1 MKYINT
7 KNIKEKASFKQAV
20 VQGLAR
26 NKGLFM
32 PEMIPVLDASFFS
45 QMLDLSDIE
54 IASKVLYPFAKESIE
69 WSDFQSILK
78 KTLVFPIPLVPV
90 APDVYALELYH
101 GPTKA
106 FKDLGARFMATC
118 LSHFTDTK
126 QKVTVLVA
134 TSGDTGSAVA
144 HGFYQVD
151 GVEVAILYPKG
162 KVSPYQE
169 HQMTSLQGN
178 IRAIEVDGTFDD
190 CQTLVKEAFADEFLN
205 KEMKLSSANSINVAR
220 LLPQM
225 LFYFFAWKQIRK
237 LTENPIVISVP
248 SGNFG
253 NLTAGIIARKMGL
266 PIKRFIAANNAN
278 DTFHLYL
285 KSGQYLPKSSCSTYS
300 NAMDVG
306 APSNFERL
314 MHLFDGDHNAIQNKI
329 HSYSIDDKQTL
340 GEIREV
346 FQRNNY
352 TLDPHGA
359 VGKICLDKDLTK
371 HETGIFFE
379 TAHPQKF
386 GNIVR
391 MAIPDLPDNKV
402 DLSACKKTSIG
413 NNYCEFFDL
422 LVP

>member
-151 GVEVAILYPKG
+151 GVEG
-162 KVSPYQE
+162 E
-169 HQMTSLQGN
+169 SL
-178 IRAIEVDGTFDD
+178 
-190 CQTLVKEAFADEFLN
+190 
-205 KEMKLSSANSINVAR
+205 S
-220 LLPQM
+220 
-225 LFYFFAWKQIRK
+225 
-237 LTENPIVISVP
+237 
-248 SGNFG
+248 
-253 NLTAGIIARKMGL
+253 
-266 PIKRFIAANNAN
+266 
-278 DTFHLYL
+278 
-285 KSGQYLPKSSCSTYS
+285 
-300 NAMDVG
+300 G
-306 APSNFERL
+306 APNDIFARQYQ
-314 MHLFDGDHNAIQNKI
+314 GD
-329 HSYSIDDKQTL
+329 
-340 GEIREV
+340 
-346 FQRNNY
+346 
-352 TLDPHGA
+352 
-359 VGKICLDKDLTK
+359 
-371 HETGIFFE
+371 
-379 TAHPQKF
+379 
-386 GNIVR
+386 
-391 MAIPDLPDNKV
+391 
-402 DLSACKKTSIG
+402 
-413 NNYCEFFDL
+413 
-422 LVP
+422 